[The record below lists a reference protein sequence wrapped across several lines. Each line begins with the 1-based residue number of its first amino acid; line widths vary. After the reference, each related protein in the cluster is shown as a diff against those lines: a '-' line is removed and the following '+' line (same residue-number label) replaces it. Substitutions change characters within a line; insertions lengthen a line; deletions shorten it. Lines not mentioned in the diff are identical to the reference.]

1 MEGLLV
7 WCGVLGWKWCE
18 SKACTCSAGRAKSAE
33 SLGWWAHS
41 QCHLQCMLPQS
52 PSVCNLS
59 FFWLSFAVG
68 GFRKSEVSH
77 LSFPFCLLRLHQHLC
92 FGILECAAYSEAS
105 LNSPC
110 LFCSI
115 MIAALR
121 FLLGYDQAADDEVE
135 EASSSDDEADMS
147 KPTST
152 SALSREAVYKVTCF
166 SLCSNQV
173 VHVLFVATPERSR
186 WFGCPGLVG
195 PFVFVPLNLAV
206 NIVIFYEFAVQQRFL
221 DDL

>member
-1 MEGLLV
+1 
-7 WCGVLGWKWCE
+7 
-18 SKACTCSAGRAKSAE
+18 
-33 SLGWWAHS
+33 
-41 QCHLQCMLPQS
+41 
-52 PSVCNLS
+52 
-59 FFWLSFAVG
+59 
-68 GFRKSEVSH
+68 
-77 LSFPFCLLRLHQHLC
+77 
-92 FGILECAAYSEAS
+92 
-105 LNSPC
+105 
-110 LFCSI
+110 

-206 NIVIFYEFAVQQRFL
+206 NIVIFYEFAVQQGFL

>member
-1 MEGLLV
+1 VKAKRALV
-7 WCGVLGWKWCE
+7 VLAELNRRKVWVDERTANAICN
-18 SKACTCSAGRAKSAE
+18 ACFHKVPR
-33 SLGWWAHS
+33 
-41 QCHLQCMLPQS
+41 
-52 PSVCNLS
+52 
-59 FFWLSFAVG
+59 
-68 GFRKSEVSH
+68 
-77 LSFPFCLLRLHQHLC
+77 
-92 FGILECAAYSEAS
+92 
-105 LNSPC
+105 
-110 LFCSI
+110 I

-166 SLCSNQV
+166 SLCSTQV
-173 VHVLFVATPERSR
+173 VHVLFVATPERPR

-206 NIVIFYEFAVQQRFL
+206 NIVIFHEFAVQQRFL